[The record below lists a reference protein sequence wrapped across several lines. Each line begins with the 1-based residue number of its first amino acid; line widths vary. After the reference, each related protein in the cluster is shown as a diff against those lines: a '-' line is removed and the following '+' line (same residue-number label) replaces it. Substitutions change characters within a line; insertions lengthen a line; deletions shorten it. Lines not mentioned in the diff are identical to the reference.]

1 MVVALDPS
9 KQNGKVIANFQEI
22 YQDPHDRRTGVAV
35 VSVELNNR
43 TLKAV
48 NSKEN
53 IIAKGF
59 KNYRTQVLSL

>member
-1 MVVALDPS
+1 M
-9 KQNGKVIANFQEI
+9 
-22 YQDPHDRRTGVAV
+22 TGVAV

-59 KNYRTQVLSL
+59 QNYRTQVLSL